1 MRRVRLI
8 PRFSDEWATDECGPS
23 WVRVT
28 CSSAGSSSLVAA
40 LGSSSLVAALGQVDV
55 LVLEGFA
62 VQDRRF
68 ALRRPLPGR
77 DVGEVL
83 VVAER
88 LALGGLAL
96 GAEVTAAAL
105 ATVQGV
111 DAHELGEFD
120 EVGDPAGVLEGLVER
135 VPLAGHLEVGPE
147 LPADLGDPVERLA
160 EALLRALHAAHVPH
174 QLAELPVEGRRGAAA
189 VDAE

>member
-1 MRRVRLI
+1 MRRVRFI
-8 PRFSDEWATDECGPS
+8 PGFSDAWPTDECGPS

-28 CSSAGSSSLVAA
+28 GSSAGSSLVAA
-40 LGSSSLVAALGQVDV
+40 LGEVDV

-68 ALRRPLPGR
+68 ALPRPLPGR

-88 LALGGLAL
+88 LALGSLAL

-111 DAHELGEFD
+111 DAHQLGELD

-147 LPADLGDPVERLA
+147 LPADLGDPVE
-160 EALLRALHAAHVPH
+160 
-174 QLAELPVEGRRGAAA
+174 
-189 VDAE
+189 